1 MKKVVLVTCAA
12 KKRSGRYP
20 ARDLYVGP
28 FYRACMEYAESLKPD
43 IIFILSAKHG
53 LLAPDRT
60 ISYYDETLNRMGV
73 KARRDWASR
82 VLGQVREKI
91 GASNVEYTILAG
103 ERYWEFLVEELG
115 NVRLPL
121 KGKGIGKQIQF
132 LRRNTR

>member
-12 KKRSGRYP
+12 KKRSGHHA
-20 ARDLYVGP
+20 ARNLYIGP

-43 IIFILSAKHG
+43 SIFILSAKHG
-53 LLAPDRT
+53 LLDPDRT

-82 VLGQVREKI
+82 VLGQVRGKF
-91 GASNVEYTILAG
+91 GTSKMEYTILAG

-115 NVRLPL
+115 NVLLPL
-121 KGKGIGKQIQF
+121 QGKRIGKQLQF
-132 LRRNTR
+132 LLRNTR